1 MRPAIPLALVM
12 RRTGGESLPV
22 RDSLA
27 SSELLASTSPRDGVF
42 GLLGLMDIRM
52 KVGYLMSAN
61 EVSCE
66 ATDISIKE
74 VALDQWIS

>member
-1 MRPAIPLALVM
+1 MCPAIPLTLVM

-27 SSELLASTSPRDGVF
+27 SSKLLAATALRDQMF
-42 GLLGLMDIRM
+42 GLVGLMDIRM
-52 KVGYLMSAN
+52 KVGSLMSVN

-74 VALDQWIS
+74 VPLDQWIN